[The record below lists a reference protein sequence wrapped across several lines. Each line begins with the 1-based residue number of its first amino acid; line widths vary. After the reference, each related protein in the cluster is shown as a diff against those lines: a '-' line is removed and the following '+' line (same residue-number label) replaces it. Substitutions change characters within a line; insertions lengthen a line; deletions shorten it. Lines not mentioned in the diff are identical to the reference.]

1 MLVSCCLHQIF
12 SSFLSFTGEKGAA
25 FASSSQSTPTW
36 VKAEKVDKVVDT
48 TGAGDSFVGSLSYY
62 LAYHPDLD
70 MAEMIRRSCDI
81 ASISVQKEGTQTS
94 FPYRKNLSSDKFF

>member
-1 MLVSCCLHQIF
+1 MLF
-12 SSFLSFTGEKGAA
+12 SVFIRFVVFFLSFTGEKGAA
-25 FASSSQSTPTW
+25 FASRSQSTPTW